1 MFFLIIFILINQLN
15 TIDFTLKKNISIDN
29 EFCPY
34 TLNFTLNNNTFQVY
48 PAIIDT
54 TQSYI
59 LTQEEQNNNSSD
71 INNIIINYYENNN
84 NYLDINISGTIFH
97 YFKAKEKLINK
108 GYLGIIGI
116 SNKNRYKN
124 IDINDNNW
132 HKFSYLHMLKKEYGE
147 IPKYINFIQKEDDEA
162 LIEFGDINPV
172 FQTSTSRRC
181 SCNNK
186 FWSCEL
192 SSLKIGGNEIYPSSS
207 NEYAIFSISEE
218 FIIAP
223 RSQGNKTLVYY
234 KNLIQELFGEECN
247 LNYTNKNN
255 LANLTCPYF
264 NYEDL
269 PDLSFVMKGGIKIM
283 ALSIDLF
290 KILNDFSLELKIKF
304 YMNSREDNTW
314 YLGEPVIKNYNLLLN
329 YTDEENAELIIIPS
343 SLNGFILIIVACVGG
358 FLFLFLFLTII
369 YCASKNDKKSKKRKS
384 YFSGWGFGK
393 KNSDIFFMAKNSY
406 IQEKI
411 EENEDEDIKSEGS
424 EDSEKSDNKSDN
436 SKSGSIGSDDRKNV
450 EEKKLD
456 EDEEEEEIMGSG
468 LINENYEENNN
479 VDNLIINN
487 INNINN
493 TNDINN
499 ENNNNKRTTNNQNN
513 HINVELS
520 INNYD
525 DEDNEDE
532 KELMIKDDKD
542 NNK

>member
-97 YFKAKEKLINK
+97 YFKAKEKLIDK

-124 IDINDNNW
+124 SYINNNNW
-132 HKFSYLHMLKKEYGE
+132 HKFSYLHMLKQEYGE
-147 IPKYINFIQKEDDEA
+147 IQKYINFIQKEDDEA

-181 SCNNK
+181 SCNNI

-223 RSQGNKTLVYY
+223 RYQGNKTLVYY

-304 YMNSREDNTW
+304 YMNREDNNW

-343 SLNGFILIIVACVGG
+343 SLNGFILIIVPCVGG

-456 EDEEEEEIMGSG
+456 EDEEEEIMGSG

-499 ENNNNKRTTNNQNN
+499 ENNNNNKTTNNQNN

>member
-71 INNIIINYYENNN
+71 INKIIINYYENNN

-97 YFKAKEKLINK
+97 YFKAKEKLIDK

-124 IDINDNNW
+124 SYINDNNW
-132 HKFSYLHMLKKEYGE
+132 HKFSYLRMLKEEYGK
-147 IPKYINFIQKEDDEA
+147 IQKYINFIQKEDDEA

-181 SCNNK
+181 SCNNI

-223 RSQGNKTLVYY
+223 RYQGNKTLVYY

-304 YMNSREDNTW
+304 YMNREDNNW

-456 EDEEEEEIMGSG
+456 EDEEEEIMGSG

-499 ENNNNKRTTNNQNN
+499 ENNNNNKTTNNQNN

>member
-97 YFKAKEKLINK
+97 YFKAKEKLIDK

-124 IDINDNNW
+124 SYINNNNW
-132 HKFSYLHMLKKEYGE
+132 HKFSYLHMLKQEYGE
-147 IPKYINFIQKEDDEA
+147 IQKYINFIQKEDDEA

-181 SCNNK
+181 SCNNI

-223 RSQGNKTLVYY
+223 RYQGNKTLVYY

-304 YMNSREDNTW
+304 YMNREDNNW

-456 EDEEEEEIMGSG
+456 EDEEEEIMGSG

-499 ENNNNKRTTNNQNN
+499 ENNNNNKTTNNQNN